1 MHEYASIMLN
11 MIEYAS
17 TYLKKK
23 KKQKK
28 KKNKKKNSAQ
38 YARILNMPDALHR
51 IGSLYK
57 LPSSSWDRDVL
68 RTLSNI

>member
-17 TYLKKK
+17 TYLEKK
-23 KKQKK
+23 KKQKEK
-28 KKNKKKNSAQ
+28 QSAE
-38 YARILNMPDALHR
+38 YARILNMPDARHR

-57 LPSSSWDRDVL
+57 LPSSS
-68 RTLSNI
+68 

>member
-23 KKQKK
+23 KK
-28 KKNKKKNSAQ
+28 KKKNSAQ

>member
-23 KKQKK
+23 KQ
-28 KKNKKKNSAQ
+28 KKKNSAQ

>member
-17 TYLKKK
+17 TYLIKN
-23 KKQKK
+23 KKQKEEQ
-28 KKNKKKNSAQ
+28 SAE
-38 YARILNMPDALHR
+38 YARILNMPDARHR

-57 LPSSSWDRDVL
+57 LPSSS
-68 RTLSNI
+68 

>member
-23 KKQKK
+23 KKK
-28 KKNKKKNSAQ
+28 KKKNSAQ

>member
-1 MHEYASIMLN
+1 MLN

-23 KKQKK
+23 
-28 KKNKKKNSAQ
+28 KKKNSAQ

-57 LPSSSWDRDVL
+57 LPSSS
-68 RTLSNI
+68 

>member
-23 KKQKK
+23 TKQKK
-28 KKNKKKNSAQ
+28 KQSAQ

>member
-17 TYLKKK
+17 TYLIKN
-23 KKQKK
+23 KKQKEK
-28 KKNKKKNSAQ
+28 QSAE

>member
-23 KKQKK
+23 QKK
-28 KKNKKKNSAQ
+28 KKQSAQ

>member
-23 KKQKK
+23 KKKQKEK
-28 KKNKKKNSAQ
+28 QSAE
-38 YARILNMPDALHR
+38 YARILNMPDARHR

-57 LPSSSWDRDVL
+57 LPSSS
-68 RTLSNI
+68 